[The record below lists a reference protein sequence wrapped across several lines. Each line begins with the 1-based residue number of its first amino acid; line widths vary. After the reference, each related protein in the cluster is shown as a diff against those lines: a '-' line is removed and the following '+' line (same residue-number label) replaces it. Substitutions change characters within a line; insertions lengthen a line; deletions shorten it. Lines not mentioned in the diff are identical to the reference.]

1 MARELKVATVK
12 NRSGPADAQAR
23 SHVSLFVDAPRM
35 QIQDAMDYQSSLPAP
50 AVQLSPALQQFW
62 DSVV

>member
-1 MARELKVATVK
+1 VKVATVK

-35 QIQDAMDYQSSLPAP
+35 QIQDAMDYNVPLTVAQQPLNPAI
-50 AVQLSPALQQFW
+50 QEYW
-62 DSVV
+62 DSIR